1 MARCMQHPAT
11 CITKNLKGLIS
22 RHLLLKGSFIVFV
35 WHDHILIEPCV
46 CFYFEELH
54 RVSYETRCP
63 ERYDELGFLEMSRQ
77 TMSSLPRIVSRCWN
91 THGSSA
97 TDPTPIGGRSA
108 AFALR
113 EIIPSPF
120 PTVASPTPPPPLA
133 PLHHSL
139 SFPPLL
145 SPAMASGHILRNQ
158 TILSMHS

>member
-97 TDPTPIGGRSA
+97 TDPTPIGGRSGMEY
-108 AFALR
+108 LK
-113 EIIPSPF
+113 ILLDIPQEKWLVIMNSS
-120 PTVASPTPPPPLA
+120 TV
-133 PLHHSL
+133 
-139 SFPPLL
+139 
-145 SPAMASGHILRNQ
+145 
-158 TILSMHS
+158 